1 VRVAFSDEQ
10 AALRD
15 ELRAYFARLLTPEV
29 RAEFGEGTS
38 YHYTGAVY
46 KRIVRQMGADGWLG
60 LGWPKE
66 YGGQGRSFI
75 EHYIFVDECRRAD
88 APVPFVTINTV
99 GPTLMQFGTPE
110 QKERFLRPIL
120 RGEIEFAIG
129 YTEPSAGTDLASLRT
144 RAVRDG
150 DSYVINGQKIFT
162 TGGHEAD
169 YIWLAARTNPDVP
182 KHKGLSIFIVDATL
196 PGIKMTPIMT
206 LDDHRSNAV
215 YYEDVRVPADAIV
228 GGENEGWRL
237 ITTQL
242 NHERIALASSGKA
255 EHLLDQVVRWARETE
270 APEGGRVIDRAWVRL
285 SLARCRA
292 RLEALSLLNWRLA
305 WELTRDEP
313 NPADASTVKVY
324 GSELFVEVYRALMEV
339 LGDASVLKAGSPGAV
354 LAGRVEQMYRWA
366 YVVTFGG
373 GVNEIQREIIATT
386 GLGMP
391 RGRR

>member
-1 VRVAFSDEQ
+1 VRVAYSDDQ
-10 AALRD
+10 IALRD
-15 ELRAYFARLLTPEV
+15 ELRAYFARLMTPEV
-29 RAEFGEGTS
+29 RAEFGTGTS
-38 YHYTGAVY
+38 YHYMGPTY
-46 KRIVRQMGADGWLG
+46 RRIVRQMGADGWLG

-75 EHYIFVDECRRAD
+75 EHYIFIDECRRAD

-99 GPTLMQFGTPE
+99 GPTLMRYGTPE

-120 RGEIEFAIG
+120 QGEIEFAIG
-129 YTEPSAGTDLASLRT
+129 YTEPNAGTDLASLRT
-144 RAVRDG
+144 KAERDG

-169 YIWLAARTNPDVP
+169 FIWLAARTNPDVQ

-206 LDDHRSNAV
+206 IDDHRSNAV

-242 NHERIALASSGKA
+242 NHERVALASSGKA
-255 EHLLDQVVRWARETE
+255 EAHLDQVVAWARETE
-270 APEGGRVIDRAWVRL
+270 APGGGRVIDRPWVRL
-285 SLARCRA
+285 TLARCRA
-292 RLEALSLLNWRLA
+292 RLEALRLLNWRLA
-305 WELTRDEP
+305 WELTQQEL
-313 NPADASTVKVY
+313 NAADASTVKVY
-324 GSELFVEVYRALMEV
+324 GTELFVEVYHALMEV
-339 LGDASVLKAGSPGAV
+339 IGEASVLKAGSPGAV
-354 LAGRVEQMYRWA
+354 LAGRIEQMYRWA

-373 GVNEIQREIIATT
+373 GVNEVQREIIATA

-391 RGRR
+391 RGGR